1 LRHFCALLALLA
13 TACAPAPGPSI
24 TAELAGGGRRIE
36 IRARDALP
44 LAAARLVLPDGT
56 RVEAERVT
64 GNGRS
69 GRPVF
74 GIGASG
80 GSSSGIDAGIGI
92 SVPLGGVRA
101 PALVESS
108 ARIWVPD
115 PGAWPQLAPRTVLEL
130 EFGRPP
136 GETRRVEMSAPER

>member
-1 LRHFCALLALLA
+1 MLRPCTLIVLLA
-13 TACAPAPGPSI
+13 TACAPAPGPSV

-36 IRARDALP
+36 IRVRDPLP

-64 GNGRS
+64 GDGRS
-69 GRPVF
+69 GRPAF

-92 SVPLGGVRA
+92 SIPLGGARA
-101 PALVESS
+101 PALVESG
-108 ARIWVPD
+108 ARIWLPD
-115 PGAWPQLAPRTVLEL
+115 PGAWPRLAPRAVLEL

-136 GETRRVEMSAPER
+136 GETRRVEMPAPGR